1 MHPSMAKITKE
12 KERRGR
18 KKIAELLSLM
28 GFHDDD
34 HDTTVEIMLRRLRQI
49 EGKTQVATAHE
60 KPSPIKKITIKFGGK
75 TFVKVPLQT
84 SVSEIIVVRDDDDME
99 IDYSSNDISSENHES
114 NMINYDQSFEEIR
127 LMNMETN
134 LPSENPNSGGMEIE
148 DFITSIGGSEAI
160 LVIEKKLTKSDCDK
174 NQGRLLIPV
183 LQVKNHG
190 FLRMNE
196 REKLGIREDV
206 SVEVFDPERCKST
219 LNLAQWKM
227 KNENYVLK
235 TNWRKLV
242 LKNGL
247 KENMVIRVLAFRV
260 DQQLCFAVVRV

>member
-1 MHPSMAKITKE
+1 MAKITKT
-12 KERRGR
+12 KEQRGR
-18 KKIAELLSLM
+18 MKIAKLLSLM

-49 EGKTQVATAHE
+49 EGKTQVATLH
-60 KPSPIKKITIKFGGK
+60 KTPSPIKKFTIKFGGK
-75 TFVKVPLQT
+75 TIVKVPLQT
-84 SVSEIIVVRDDDDME
+84 SVSEIIAGSPDDDDDDDME
-99 IDYSSNDISSENHES
+99 IDYSSFDFEDHGS
-114 NMINYDQSFEEIR
+114 NMINYDQSFEETR
-127 LMNMETN
+127 FMNMETN
-134 LPSENPNSGGMEIE
+134 LPSENPNFGGMEIE
-148 DFITSIGGSEAI
+148 EFIASIGGSEAV
-160 LVIEKKLTKSDCDK
+160 LVIEKKITKSDCDK
-174 NQGRLLIPV
+174 SQGRLLIPV
-183 LQVKNHG
+183 LQVKNPG

-196 REKLGIREDV
+196 REKLGMREDV

-242 LKNGL
+242 FKNGL
-247 KENMVIRVLAFRV
+247 KENTVIRVLAFRV